1 MRKVTRRQ
9 ALKGLTGLGLCALGR
24 EVLAAIGR
32 AATPRPGLEP
42 TPEAH
47 TRESLYYASVQS
59 TSDCQSCHG
68 LVDASSE
75 RREPTSHRSQYV
87 KCQLCPRKCVIAES
101 QRGECGVRENRGG
114 KLYTLV
120 YGNPCAVHNAPI
132 EIKPFYHFLP
142 GSRAYSIATAG
153 CNLHCL
159 YCQNWTISQRR
170 PEETENQDLPP
181 EAVVEEALR
190 QGTQSLSFTY
200 SEPTVFYEY
209 MLDCARL
216 GRGRGLYS
224 NVVSNGYINPQPL
237 RELCQAV
244 DAIKV
249 DLKAFTSGFY
259 EKICSGTLEPV
270 LQTLRT
276 IREEGVHLEI
286 VNLVVPTLNDK
297 ETEQQEMVRWIVE
310 NLGPLVPLHFNR
322 FLPQYRL
329 TALPPTPLET
339 LERARAIAMD
349 EGMPYVYIGN
359 VGAHPAESTY
369 CGRCHRLIIQR
380 HGVLVLANHIVDGK
394 CAFCGA
400 PIPGVWE

>member
-1 MRKVTRRQ
+1 
-9 ALKGLTGLGLCALGR
+9 
-24 EVLAAIGR
+24 
-32 AATPRPGLEP
+32 
-42 TPEAH
+42 
-47 TRESLYYASVQS
+47 
-59 TSDCQSCHG
+59 
-68 LVDASSE
+68 
-75 RREPTSHRSQYV
+75 
-87 KCQLCPRKCVIAES
+87 
-101 QRGECGVRENRGG
+101 VRENRGG

-153 CNLHCL
+153 CNLRCL
-159 YCQNWTISQRR
+159 YCQNWAISQRT
-170 PEETENQDLPP
+170 PEQTQNLDLPP

-190 QGTQSLSFTY
+190 EGTESLSFTY

-209 MLDCARL
+209 MLDSARL
-216 GRGRGLYS
+216 GRARGLRS
-224 NVVSNGYINPQPL
+224 TVVSNGYINPEPL

-249 DLKAFTSGFY
+249 DLKAFTPGFY

-286 VNLVVPTLNDK
+286 VNLVVPTLNDG
-297 ETEQQEMVRWIVE
+297 EREQWEMVRWMVE
-310 NLGPLVPLHFNR
+310 NLGPDVPLHFNR
-322 FLPQYRL
+322 FYPQYQL
-329 TALPPTPLET
+329 TVLPPTPLET
-339 LERARAIAMD
+339 LERARAVAMD
-349 EGMPYVYIGN
+349 EEMHYVYIGN
-359 VGAHPAESTY
+359 VGRHPTESTY
-369 CGRCHRLIIQR
+369 CGHCGRLIIHR
-380 HGVLVLANHIVDGK
+380 RGVAVLTNHIVGGK